1 MPNIELI
8 EMIEAK
14 YETPEVPKYCSCG
27 GEIVLDDYDSER
39 YICTECLKIY

>member
-8 EMIEAK
+8 ELIEPK
-14 YETPEVPKYCSCG
+14 SELPEVPRYCGCG

-39 YICTECLKIY
+39 YICVECLTIY